1 MPTRITEIDASRP
14 ASAIPK
20 SGSDVAFSA
29 AREVILLKVEGTLH
43 QKDAELLEKICRQI
57 STQKLRPVAL
67 ELSELCFLDN
77 DSATLLCR
85 MKREQGVQLQGL
97 NLFIKKVIELA
108 EEYQKVATY
117 STSPPSA
124 SP

>member
-20 SGSDVAFSA
+20 SGSDVAFNAS
-29 AREVILLKVEGTLH
+29 REMILLKVEGTLH

-67 ELSELCFLDN
+67 ELSELCFLDS
-77 DSATLLCR
+77 DSAKVLCR